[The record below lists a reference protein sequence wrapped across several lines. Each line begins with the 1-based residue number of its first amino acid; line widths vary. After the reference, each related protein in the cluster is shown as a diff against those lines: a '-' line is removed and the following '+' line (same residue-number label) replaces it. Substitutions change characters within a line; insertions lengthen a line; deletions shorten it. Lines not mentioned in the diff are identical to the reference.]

1 MTVLRRLR
9 AGGGLTD
16 VATTTAEAG
25 DVLESPLFPALRIP
39 LRNVYRLE

>member
-25 DVLESPLFPALRIP
+25 DARESPLFPGLRIP
-39 LRNVYRLE
+39 LRDLSRLR